1 MYTRIS
7 NNIIINDPTTDVIA
21 WVRENL
27 IIDNPTYIQLK
38 RLGKEDSIKLKHV
51 EPKLKVYATRGNEL
65 VLPFGVLYAVWP
77 LIKDY
82 PYSSKFNELPPISI
96 INDVSEM
103 KPYDYQEK
111 AINAMI
117 SSKGGVLVSPCG
129 SGKTFMGI
137 ELIKR
142 LGKKTLWL
150 CHTGDLLRQAHDDFK
165 RMYPNVK
172 IGLTTQGKLE
182 IGADVTI
189 STIQTMDKIDPDL
202 YRDQFEVVICDEC
215 AHVAG
220 SPTQMKM
227 FSRILSHIPARHKYG
242 LTATPSRSDGTI
254 KTMYA
259 YIGCNPNGDFEPT
272 FKVSSDNVKKIE
284 CIHKGFELNM
294 GYNTVKRHLIYDSA
308 GMLEFNRLIN
318 ALSEDRERNHI
329 ICNNIEKC
337 WKEGRKQVVLCH
349 RVAHCD
355 ALLEELNS
363 RGMKAVI
370 CTGKTNDKKRKQIL
384 NLDVEWDVLVATYSL
399 LKEGI
404 SINELDTLHMVTP
417 VADQAITVQCAG
429 RIERYMDN
437 KKQPIAFDYVDM
449 DVPYCRK
456 KFTDRK
462 RFLKRR

>member
-1 MYTRIS
+1 
-7 NNIIINDPTTDVIA
+7 
-21 WVRENL
+21 
-27 IIDNPTYIQLK
+27 
-38 RLGKEDSIKLKHV
+38 
-51 EPKLKVYATRGNEL
+51 
-65 VLPFGVLYAVWP
+65 
-77 LIKDY
+77 
-82 PYSSKFNELPPISI
+82 
-96 INDVSEM
+96 
-103 KPYDYQEK
+103 
-111 AINAMI
+111 
-117 SSKGGVLVSPCG
+117 
-129 SGKTFMGI
+129 MGI

-142 LGKKTLWL
+142 IGKKALWL

-165 RMYPNVK
+165 KMYPSVK

-189 STIQTMDKIDPDL
+189 STIQTMDKIDPEL

-227 FSRILSHIPARHKYG
+227 FTRILSHIPARYKFG

-259 YIGCNPNGDFEPT
+259 YIGCSPNGDFEPT
-272 FKVSSDNVKKIE
+272 YIVSRDCVKKIE
-284 CIHKGFELNM
+284 CIHEKFELNM
-294 GYNTVKRHLIYDSA
+294 GYNMAKRHLIYDSA
-308 GMLEFNRLIN
+308 GMLEYNRLID
-318 ALSEDRERNHI
+318 ALSSDYDRNVI

-337 WKEGRKQVVLCH
+337 WKEKRKQVVLCH
-349 RVAHCD
+349 RVEHCES
-355 ALLEELNS
+355 LVEMLNE
-363 RGMKAVI
+363 RGIKTVL
-370 CTGKTNDKKRKQIL
+370 CVGKTTDKQRKKIL
-384 NLDVEWDVLVATYSL
+384 NLEIDWDVLVATYSL